1 MTQLAGVKSY
11 PKEVM
16 MRDGTLVVLRTL
28 EADDQDNLLALFRRI
43 PAEERFYLK
52 EDVTDPAVI
61 KSWATHINWDRA
73 IPIVATTGDRII
85 ADATLHRSRCPAM
98 RHSGELRVVV
108 DPDYR
113 DAGLG
118 GRLIREL
125 LDIASELGLTTATV
139 ALVAGWQ
146 EPAIQ
151 AAENVGFREAA
162 TLRGW
167 LRDSEGNDD
176 HLVIMSLSLKE
187 RRLWWF

>member
-1 MTQLAGVKSY
+1 M
-11 PKEVM
+11 
-16 MRDGTLVVLRTL
+16 
-28 EADDQDNLLALFRRI
+28 NFFRRI
-43 PAEERFYLK
+43 PEEELFYLK
-52 EDVTDPAVI
+52 EDVTDPAII
-61 KSWATHINWDRA
+61 KAWATHINWDRA
-73 IPIVATTGDRII
+73 IPLVAIAGDRII
-85 ADATLHRSRCPAM
+85 ADATLHQSRCPAM

-118 GRLIREL
+118 GRLIREP
-125 LDIASELGLTTATV
+125 LDIASERGLSTATL

-151 AAENVGFREAA
+151 AAESAGFREAA

-167 LRDSEGNDD
+167 LKDSQGNDD